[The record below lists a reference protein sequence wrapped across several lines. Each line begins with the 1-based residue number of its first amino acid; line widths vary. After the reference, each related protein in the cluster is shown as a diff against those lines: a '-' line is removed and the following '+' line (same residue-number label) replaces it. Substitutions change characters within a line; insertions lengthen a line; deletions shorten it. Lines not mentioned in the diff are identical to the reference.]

1 MIANGI
7 AEMPRV
13 AAALLF
19 VLLIVLGPLPARSQQ
34 TVVPLQLSFSD
45 PGARSAGLGGA
56 FVALADDATAA
67 FANPAGL
74 GDGLLLRQP

>member
-1 MIANGI
+1 MFRNRVEKCSRIALAVFLGL
-7 AEMPRV
+7 AS
-13 AAALLF
+13 
-19 VLLIVLGPLPARSQQ
+19 LLISIAVPAQQ
-34 TVVPLQLSFSD
+34 AVVPLQLSFSD

-74 GDGLLLRQP
+74 T